1 MLYYIRGGGETEPGS
16 LSIIPPI
23 RHMDPEMERS
33 PGIDSPR
40 RSAVAVSRQLAT
52 AASSQR
58 TPVVCNLEFTFPLE
72 TFLLLLTRLNQRN
85 KTQPNCTAELPSC
98 CCATP
103 PVRSLQL
110 RSCLDCAVVQFHKIN
125 CKVPQNPETILS
137 CGLWTL
143 A

>member
-52 AASSQR
+52 AASGQR

-85 KTQPNCTAELPSC
+85 KTQPNCTAEL
-98 CCATP
+98 
-103 PVRSLQL
+103 LL
-110 RSCLDCAVVQFHKIN
+110 RHAASPIVAVVVMSGL
-125 CKVPQNPETILS
+125 CS
-137 CGLWTL
+137 C
-143 A
+143 AAS

>member
-23 RHMDPEMERS
+23 RHMDPQMERS

-40 RSAVAVSRQLAT
+40 RSAGSVSRQLGT
-52 AASSQR
+52 AAGGQR

-72 TFLLLLTRLNQRN
+72 AFLLLTRLNQRN
-85 KTQPNCTAELPSC
+85 KTQPNCSAEL
-98 CCATP
+98 
-103 PVRSLQL
+103 LL
-110 RSCLDCAVVQFHKIN
+110 RHAASPIVAVVVMSGLLCSVQFHKIN
-125 CKVPQNPETILS
+125 CKVPWNPETILS